1 MMRIEIVID
10 IKIDCSLT
18 QGIRRRIPETTKIK
32 EITKTEMTEGIIG
45 IQNTDN
51 SNHPKETENNNSIKI
66 NN

>member
-18 QGIRRRIPETTKIK
+18 RGTRRRIPETTKIK
-32 EITKTEMTEGIIG
+32 EITKTGMIEGIIG

-51 SNHPKETENNNSIKI
+51 NNHPKETENSNSIKI